1 MASKPEG
8 VGREPCPDEG
18 RQRQAGE
25 VIHSPVDKN
34 PRNLVF
40 QVVVV

>member
-1 MASKPEG
+1 MAGKPEG

-18 RQRQAGE
+18 RQRQAG
-25 VIHSPVDKN
+25 VKN
-34 PRNLVF
+34 LKNLVS